1 MKLFHWMR
9 KGSVTV
15 PKGFLAT
22 GLYSGIKKSGK
33 TDSCLI
39 YSEAP
44 CIAAASFTVNRAKAW
59 PVLYSM
65 KAIQNPVH
73 RAILAN
79 SGNANCFNGLLGKK
93 AVEESVEVLHQSL
106 DISRG
111 KILVAST
118 GVIGRTLPIENFKK
132 GIPEMVRML
141 SKSGDSLAA
150 EGILTT
156 DTVTKEL
163 AIEFRIGNKWV
174 RLGGIGKG
182 SGMAHPKMATML
194 CFITTDLAIRKSLL
208 QSSLREAVRL
218 TFNRMSID
226 NDMSTND
233 TVYVLANGLAENMP
247 IEAQDEDYAKFV
259 TILTQFCKEM
269 ARKLVE
275 DGEGV
280 TKVCEIKIEKAR
292 NEKQAEDLA
301 RQVANSM
308 LVKTMFTGADPNWGR
323 IIGALGS
330 TEIPINWNELEIYF
344 DNLRVFGNGRGRL
357 SRFQNVR
364 KILRKKFFT
373 LTIVLHQGKA
383 EISFLTSD
391 LTSKYVR
398 INSSYTS

>member
-15 PKGFLAT
+15 PKGFYAT
-22 GLYSGIKKSGK
+22 GMYSGIKKSGK

-44 CIAAASFTVNRAKAW
+44 CVAAATFTVNRAKAW
-59 PVLYSM
+59 PLIYSIA
-65 KAIQNPVH
+65 AINNPVH

-79 SGNANCFNGLLGKK
+79 SGNANCFNGPQGEK
-93 AVEESVEVLHQSL
+93 AVTESLDVLHHAL
-106 DISRG
+106 DISRR
-111 KILVAST
+111 KILLAST
-118 GVIGRTLPIENFKK
+118 GVIGRPFPIDSFKK

-141 SKSGDSLAA
+141 SKTGDSLAA

-163 AIEFRIGNKWV
+163 AVEFRIGGKWV
-174 RLGGIGKG
+174 RLGGIAKG
-182 SGMAHPKMATML
+182 SGMAHPNMATML
-194 CFITTDLAIRKSLL
+194 CFITTDLKIRKSLL
-208 QSSLREAVRL
+208 QSALREAVKK
-218 TFNRMSID
+218 TFNRLSVD

-233 TVYVLANGLAENMP
+233 TVFVLANGLAENDP
-247 IEAQDEDYAKFV
+247 IEEKGEEYEKFV
-259 TILTQFCKEM
+259 SILTNFCKETAKKM
-269 ARKLVE
+269 VE

-280 TKVCEIKIEKAR
+280 TKVCEIKVEKAR
-292 NEKQAEDLA
+292 NEKQAEALA

-323 IIGALGS
+323 VIGALGS
-330 TEIPINWNELEIYF
+330 TQIPINWNQLEIYF
-344 DNLRVFGNGRGRL
+344 DHLRVFANGKGKM
-357 SRFQNVR
+357 SGFQSFR
-364 KILRKKFFT
+364 KVLKKKFFT
-373 LTIVLHQGKA
+373 MTIVLNQGDA
-383 EISFLTSD
+383 AISYLTTD

>member
-22 GLYSGIKKSGK
+22 GMYCGIKKSGK

-44 CIAAASFTVNRAKAW
+44 CVAAATFTVNRAKAW
-59 PVLYSM
+59 PVLFSM
-65 KAIQNPVH
+65 NTIQNPVH

-79 SGNANCFNGLLGKK
+79 SGNANCFNGPKGRE
-93 AVEESVEVLHQSL
+93 AVEESVDTLHHAL
-106 DISRG
+106 DISRR

-118 GVIGRTLPIENFKK
+118 GVIGRPFPTDKFKK

-163 AIEFRIGNKWV
+163 AVEFRIGHKWV
-174 RLGGIGKG
+174 RLGGIAKG
-182 SGMAHPKMATML
+182 SGMAHPNMATML
-194 CFITTDLAIRKSLL
+194 CFMTTDLAIQKGLL
-208 QSSLREAVRL
+208 ERALREAVRR
-218 TFNRMSID
+218 TFNRLSID

-233 TVYVLANGLAENMP
+233 TVFVLANGLAANPP
-247 IEAQDEDYAKFV
+247 IAERGEDYEKFV
-259 TILTQFCKEM
+259 SILTDFCAEIS
-269 ARKLVE
+269 RKMVE

-280 TKVCEIKIEKAR
+280 TKVCEIFVEKAR
-292 NEKQAEDLA
+292 NEKQAELIA

-323 IIGALGS
+323 VIGAVGATLV
-330 TEIPINWNELEIYF
+330 PVNWNTLEIYF
-344 DNLRVFGNGRGRL
+344 DQVRVFSGGRGRMSGL
-357 SRFQNVR
+357 QHIR

-373 LTIVLHQGKA
+373 LRIVLHQGESA
-383 EISFLTSD
+383 ISFLTSD